1 MIAWLALALSVIA
14 LVVSIKAY
22 LNSGWID
29 IDWHY
34 KDDDGKE

>member
-1 MIAWLALALSVIA
+1 MIEWLALTISIIA
-14 LVVSIKAY
+14 LGVSIKAY

-34 KDDDGKE
+34 DGDDGKE

>member
-1 MIAWLALALSVIA
+1 MIEWLALAFSIIA
-14 LVVSIKAY
+14 LGVSIKAY

-34 KDDDGKE
+34 KDEDGKE